1 MTSPEGT
8 SPPGRPRVLVVGS
21 GFAGF
26 HCMRRLE
33 KLLPADAADL
43 LLASSADYLL
53 YSPLLP
59 NVAAGVVEP
68 RHIAV
73 GLHAALRRA
82 KVVLGH
88 VVAVDVAGHTAT
100 LQRANGSTTE
110 LAWDR
115 LVLAPGGVTRTFDIP
130 GLAEHGLGLK
140 TLAEAAY
147 LRDHVLRELENA
159 DAADDPGRRRA
170 CCTFVVVGAG

>member
-1 MTSPEGT
+1 HLPAEARGHLLVGPGAMGAVVAHGFLLGRRATHLPMRSHEGT
-8 SPPGRPRVLVVGS
+8 TRTSRPTVLVVGS

-33 KLLPADAADL
+33 KHLPPDAAEL

-59 NVAAGVVEP
+59 NVAAGGVDP

-82 KVVLGH
+82 KVLLGH
-88 VVAVDVAGHTAT
+88 VVAVDLQGRSAT
-100 LQRANGSTTE
+100 LRRADGSTSE

-115 LVLAPGGVTRTFDIP
+115 LVLAPG
-130 GLAEHGLGLK
+130 A
-140 TLAEAAY
+140 
-147 LRDHVLRELENA
+147 
-159 DAADDPGRRRA
+159 GRRTLHNPPGGR
-170 CCTFVVVGAG
+170 GAPAPR

>member
-1 MTSPEGT
+1 M
-8 SPPGRPRVLVVGS
+8 LVVGS

-33 KLLPADAADL
+33 KHLPADAADL
-43 LLASSADYLL
+43 VVASSTDYLL

-82 KVVLGH
+82 KVLLGH
-88 VVAVDVAGHTAT
+88 VVAVDLQGRSAT
-100 LQRANGSTTE
+100 LLRADGSTSE

-115 LVLAPGGVTRTFDIP
+115 LVLAPGGVSRTFDIDR
-130 GLAEHGLGLK
+130 K
-140 TLAEAAY
+140 S
-147 LRDHVLRELENA
+147 
-159 DAADDPGRRRA
+159 
-170 CCTFVVVGAG
+170 VV